1 MDVTHNIELSAEQS
15 KIVLNLLRKY
25 LPNTTVWTFGSRV
38 KQTSS
43 PKSDLDLVVFTT
55 QDQRNQVELL
65 REEFEESDL
74 TCRVDLLIWD
84 ELSTAFQTEIMRNY
98 AVLRGDERYSLTD
111 ALSMPGLSDI
121 EFEPPRTRIESAQFK
136 STETKQ

>member
-1 MDVTHNIELSAEQS
+1 MGVIHNIELSAEQS
-15 KIVLNLLRKY
+15 EIVLNLLQKY

-65 REEFEESDL
+65 REDFEESDL

-84 ELSTAFQTEIMRNY
+84 ELSKAFQSEIMRNY
-98 AVLRGDERYSLTD
+98 SVLRGERYSLAD

-121 EFEPPRTRIESAQFK
+121 EFEPPRARIESAQFK
-136 STETKQ
+136 PAKTKQ

>member
-1 MDVTHNIELSAEQS
+1 MGIIHNIELSAEQS
-15 KIVLNLLRKY
+15 EIVLNLLQKY
-25 LPNTTVWTFGSRV
+25 LPNTTVWAFGSRA

-43 PKSDLDLVVFTT
+43 PKSDLDLVVFAT
-55 QDQRNQVELL
+55 QDQRNQVDLL

-84 ELSTAFQTEIMRNY
+84 EVSKAFQTEIMRNY
-98 AVLRGDERYSLTD
+98 AVLGGERKSLVD

-121 EFEPPRTRIESAQFK
+121 EFEPPHTRIESAQ
-136 STETKQ
+136 SNLG

>member
-15 KIVLNLLRKY
+15 KIVLNLLQQY

-43 PKSDLDLVVFTT
+43 SKSDLDLVVFTT
-55 QDQRNQVELL
+55 QDQQNQVELL

-74 TCRVDLLIWD
+74 TCRVDLLIWH

-98 AVLRGDERYSLTD
+98 AVLRGERYNLVD

-121 EFEPPRTRIESAQFK
+121 EFEPPRARIESAQFK
-136 STETKQ
+136 PAKTKQ